1 MLGMELIKNEPTTL
15 YADMH
20 IQQQE
25 WLNGADVEPMTRSDA
40 FDWVYEKFGE
50 HLQTW
55 PVVGDDCRTLP
66 SPFGWSWFIPG
77 KINQKFKP
85 GTHAELIGP
94 PTVDCENITHKQI
107 VKYIGDK
114 LIDVHPRIAIDFT
127 ARCNRVPIKYNA
139 EPIGFGAKKLP
150 VYYIAGPMTGY
161 VNFNRESFHSAGL
174 KLSMKGH
181 ILNPAMLPD
190 GLTQQ
195 QYMSICLPMVQA
207 ATHIF
212 MLKGWEK
219 SPGALTEHGLAVKL
233 KLVVEYE

>member
-1 MLGMELIKNEPTTL
+1 MFKQNALQWLISNVTKWPSYEHGITSAPNGWRWCRTMLGMELIKNEPTTL

-25 WLNGADVEPMTRSDA
+25 WLNGTDAEPMTRTDA
-40 FDWVYEKFGE
+40 
-50 HLQTW
+50 
-55 PVVGDDCRTLP
+55 
-66 SPFGWSWFIPG
+66 
-77 KINQKFKP
+77 
-85 GTHAELIGP
+85 
-94 PTVDCENITHKQI
+94 
-107 VKYIGDK
+107 
-114 LIDVHPRIAIDFT
+114 HPRIAIDFT
-127 ARCNRVPIKYNA
+127 ARCNRIPIKYNA

-150 VYYIAGPMTGY
+150 IYYIAGPMTGY

-219 SPGALTEHGLAVKL
+219 SPGALTEHSLAVKL
-233 KLVVEYE
+233 KLVIEHE